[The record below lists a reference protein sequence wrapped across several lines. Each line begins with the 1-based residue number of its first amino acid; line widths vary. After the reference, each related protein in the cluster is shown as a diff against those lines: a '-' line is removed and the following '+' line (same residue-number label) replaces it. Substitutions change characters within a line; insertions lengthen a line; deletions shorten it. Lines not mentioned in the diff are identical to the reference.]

1 MECGHDEYRCLS
13 LTSGDLQLLQSV
25 SEVYFTAGEN
35 EEETVNSD
43 SESSSS
49 DSCND
54 LEDTQEL
61 DFDFLEI
68 HASEKTRV
76 EKFYEETCQ
85 CKLAADEKPCSRT
98 LKIDDFVDCTN
109 NCSELSS
116 TELDLVILGA
126 IQCSL
131 NSHETSAS
139 GRTAKNRQNKRMGY
153 YYHGQRIC
161 MRTFLFLHCLHR
173 NRFYSLVKHYHKNV
187 FKSASAW
194 EQESTAK

>member
-25 SEVYFTAGEN
+25 SEVYFTAREN
-35 EEETVNSD
+35 EEETVDSD
-43 SESSSS
+43 SESSSL

-76 EKFYEETCQ
+76 EKFYEEMCQ

-98 LKIDDFVDCTN
+98 LKIDDFADCRN

-126 IQCSL
+126 I
-131 NSHETSAS
+131 
-139 GRTAKNRQNKRMGY
+139 
-153 YYHGQRIC
+153 
-161 MRTFLFLHCLHR
+161 
-173 NRFYSLVKHYHKNV
+173 
-187 FKSASAW
+187 
-194 EQESTAK
+194 